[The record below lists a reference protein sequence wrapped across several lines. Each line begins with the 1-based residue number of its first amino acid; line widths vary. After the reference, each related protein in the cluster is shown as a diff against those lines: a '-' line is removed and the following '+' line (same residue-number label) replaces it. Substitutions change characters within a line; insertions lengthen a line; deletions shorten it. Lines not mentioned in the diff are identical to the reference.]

1 MDDHVFRTR
10 GGRLWRKGDLCHFSS
25 ISEINESWTVCAIKE
40 EAKNTFSYPDFRSTD
55 FWILLSVKVNN
66 FDTDHSEEDIV
77 VLHPNLGKLTVPI
90 ESSRIVLVCPAKLSQ
105 EKVGGN
111 NE

>member
-1 MDDHVFRTR
+1 MSKDIIQTKH
-10 GGRLWRKGDLCHFSS
+10 GRLFRKGDLCHFSS
-25 ISEINESWTVCAIKE
+25 IPEINESWTVCAIKE

-55 FWILLSVKVNN
+55 FWILLSVVGDNLEN
-66 FDTDHSEEDIV
+66 V
-77 VLHPNLGKLTVPI
+77 VIIHPFLGKLTVPI
-90 ESSRIVLVCPAKLSQ
+90 ESSRIVLVCPAKPCQ